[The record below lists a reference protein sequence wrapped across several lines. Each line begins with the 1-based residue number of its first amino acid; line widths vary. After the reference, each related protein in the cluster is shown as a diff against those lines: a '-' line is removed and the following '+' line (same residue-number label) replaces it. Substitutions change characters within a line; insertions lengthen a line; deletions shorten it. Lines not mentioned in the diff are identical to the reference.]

1 MRTSKEAEPL
11 EKQVS
16 QMNRETYRA
25 MIRGLIATIIEKE
38 VVLGESDAKESV
50 LTILYLLEDL
60 DLFWNSDMEFEENA
74 EHLHQFIDKT
84 REKYTL
90 GGN

>member
-1 MRTSKEAEPL
+1 
-11 EKQVS
+11 
-16 QMNRETYRA
+16 MNRETFRA

-38 VVLGESDAKESV
+38 VVLGEADAKESV

-74 EHLHQFIDKT
+74 EHLQQFIDKT

>member
-1 MRTSKEAEPL
+1 
-11 EKQVS
+11 
-16 QMNRETYRA
+16 MNRETFRA

-38 VVLGESDAKESV
+38 VVLGEADAKESV
-50 LTILYLLEDL
+50 LTILDLLEDL

-74 EHLHQFIDKT
+74 EHLQQFIDKT

>member
-1 MRTSKEAEPL
+1 
-11 EKQVS
+11 
-16 QMNRETYRA
+16 MNRETYRT
-25 MIRGLIATIIEKE
+25 MIRGLIDTIIEKE

-74 EHLHQFIDKT
+74 EHLQHFIDKT

>member
-38 VVLGESDAKESV
+38 VVLGEVDAKNSV
-50 LTILYLLEDL
+50 LTILDLLEDL
-60 DLFWNSDMEFEENA
+60 DLFWNSEIEFEENA
-74 EHLHQFIDKT
+74 EQLQQFIDKT

>member
-1 MRTSKEAEPL
+1 
-11 EKQVS
+11 
-16 QMNRETYRA
+16 MNRETYRA

-38 VVLGESDAKESV
+38 VVLGEADAKESV
-50 LTILYLLEDL
+50 LTILDLLEDL

-74 EHLHQFIDKT
+74 EHLQRFINTT

-90 GGN
+90 GRQ

>member
-1 MRTSKEAEPL
+1 
-11 EKQVS
+11 
-16 QMNRETYRA
+16 MNRETFRA

-74 EHLHQFIDKT
+74 EHLQHFIDKT

>member
-1 MRTSKEAEPL
+1 
-11 EKQVS
+11 
-16 QMNRETYRA
+16 MNRETFRA

-38 VVLGESDAKESV
+38 VVLGEADAKESV
-50 LTILYLLEDL
+50 LTILDLLEDL

-74 EHLHQFIDKT
+74 VHLQQFINTT

-90 GGN
+90 GGY

>member
-1 MRTSKEAEPL
+1 MPTLKEAEPL

-16 QMNRETYRA
+16 QMNRETFRA

-74 EHLHQFIDKT
+74 EHLQHFIDKT

>member
-1 MRTSKEAEPL
+1 
-11 EKQVS
+11 
-16 QMNRETYRA
+16 MNRETYRA

-38 VVLGESDAKESV
+38 VVLGEVDAKNSV
-50 LTILYLLEDL
+50 LTILDLLEDL
-60 DLFWNSDMEFEENA
+60 DLFWNSEIEFEENA
-74 EHLHQFIDKT
+74 EQLQQFIDKT

>member
-1 MRTSKEAEPL
+1 MSR
-11 EKQVS
+11 
-16 QMNRETYRA
+16 MNRENFRE

-38 VVLGESDAKESV
+38 VVLGEAEAKESV
-50 LTILYLLEDL
+50 VTILDLLEDL

-74 EHLHQFIDKT
+74 EHLQHFIDRT

>member
-1 MRTSKEAEPL
+1 
-11 EKQVS
+11 
-16 QMNRETYRA
+16 MNRDTYRA

-38 VVLGESDAKESV
+38 VVLGEADAKESV
-50 LTILYLLEDL
+50 LAILNLLEDL

-74 EHLHQFIDKT
+74 EHLQQFIDKT